1 MKRNRD
7 RWVVLAAAAGT
18 LLAAA
23 GCLQKE
29 VTEVWYLEPGGQVTW
44 VVTEQEV
51 RSDAQA
57 AIDRQSEEAEY
68 RAAVE
73 REDHPIARGL
83 RLLEPLRLR
92 TLAVR
97 REAPFHVVTEAQYP
111 SIELLGRRLIERS
124 GWSGTSR
131 LTREGGVSEW
141 TLTLRD
147 PHTAAEADRT
157 SDDLDALI
165 GDLDRL
171 RVVLTAGRFED
182 ATGFTLGPDARVA
195 TMVAGDA
202 DPAGNPQTLVLRL
215 KWH

>member
-1 MKRNRD
+1 MRRGRD
-7 RWVVLAAAAGT
+7 RWAVLAAAGA
-18 LLAAA
+18 LLTAA

-29 VTEVWYLEPGGQVTW
+29 VTEVWYLEPDGRVTW
-44 VVTEQEV
+44 IVTEQDV

-57 AIDRQSEEAEY
+57 AIDRQSEEAGY

-73 REDHPIARGL
+73 QEDHPVARGL

-97 REAPFHVVTEAQYP
+97 REAPFFVVTEAQFP

-131 LTREGGVSEW
+131 LTREAGVSEW

-147 PHTAAEADRT
+147 PQTAGETDRAGE
-157 SDDLDALI
+157 DLAALI

-182 ATGFTLGPDARVA
+182 ASGFTLGPDARVA
-195 TMVAGDA
+195 TMVTGDP
-202 DPAGNPQTLVLRL
+202 DPAGNPQVLVLRL

>member
-1 MKRNRD
+1 MKRRRD
-7 RWVVLAAAAGT
+7 RWSVLAAAAGAW
-18 LLAAA
+18 LATA
-23 GCLQKE
+23 GCLQRE
-29 VTEVWYLEPGGQVTW
+29 VTEAWYLDPDGRVTW
-44 VVTEQEV
+44 IVTEQDV

-57 AIDRQSEEAEY
+57 AIDRQSEEAGY
-68 RAAVE
+68 RASVE
-73 REDHPIARGL
+73 REDHPVARGL

-97 REAPFHVVTEAQYP
+97 REAPFLVVTEAQFP
-111 SIELLGRRLIERS
+111 SIELLGRRLIDRS

-131 LTREGGVSEW
+131 LTREGGISEW

-182 ATGFTLGPDARVA
+182 ASGFTLGPDARVA
-195 TMVAGDA
+195 TMVAGDS
-202 DPAGNPQTLVLRL
+202 DPAGNPQVLVLRL

>member
-1 MKRNRD
+1 MKRRRNR
-7 RWVVLAAAAGT
+7 WSVLAAAAGVV
-18 LLAAA
+18 LAAA
-23 GCLQKE
+23 GCLQKD
-29 VTEVWYLEPGGQVTW
+29 VTEAWYLEPDGRVTW
-44 VVTEQEV
+44 IVTEQDV

-73 REDHPIARGL
+73 REDHPVARGL

-97 REAPFHVVTEAQYP
+97 RDAPFLVVTEAQFP

-131 LTREGGVSEW
+131 LTREAGVSEW

-147 PHTAAEADRT
+147 PQTAAEADRT
-157 SDDLDALI
+157 SEDLAALI

-182 ATGFTLGPDARVA
+182 AAGFTVSPDGRAA
-195 TMVAGDA
+195 TMA
-202 DPAGNPQTLVLRL
+202 PGNSETEPNQPPLILRL

>member
-1 MKRNRD
+1 MRRGRD
-7 RWVVLAAAAGT
+7 RWAVLAAAAGA
-18 LLAAA
+18 LLTAA

-29 VTEVWYLEPGGQVTW
+29 VTEVWYLEPDGRVTW
-44 VVTEQEV
+44 VVTEQDV

-57 AIDRQSEEAEY
+57 AIDRQNEEADY

-73 REDHPIARGL
+73 REDHPVARGL

-97 REAPFHVVTEAQYP
+97 REAPFLVVTEAQFA

-124 GWSGTSR
+124 GWSGTSQ
-131 LTREGGVSEW
+131 LTRATGVSEW
-141 TLTLRD
+141 TLTVRD
-147 PHTAAEADRT
+147 PQTAAEADRT
-157 SDDLDALI
+157 SEDLAALI

-182 ATGFTLGPDARVA
+182 TSGFTLGADARVA
-195 TMVAGDA
+195 TMVAGDL
-202 DPAGNPQTLVLRL
+202 DPAGNPQALILRL